1 MRSKNG
7 HYCPFL
13 PKFHRRPVSGPGSS
27 LYTAPTMVRWFIV
40 VFLALMLISWLTPLL
55 GKLGLGKLPGDLRFR
70 LFGRDWSI
78 PLASTILLSLL
89 ASTLS
94 KLI

>member
-7 HYCPFL
+7 HYWPFL
-13 PKFHRRPVSGPGSS
+13 PKFHSRPVSGPSSS
-27 LYTAPTMVRWFIV
+27 LYTAPTMIRWFIV
-40 VFLALMLISWLTPLL
+40 IFLALMLISWLTPLL

-78 PLASTILLSLL
+78 PLVSTILLSLL

>member
-7 HYCPFL
+7 HYWPFL
-13 PKFHRRPVSGPGSS
+13 PKFHSRPVSGPSSS
-27 LYTAPTMVRWFIV
+27 LYTAPTMIRWFIV
-40 VFLALMLISWLTPLL
+40 IFLALTLISWLTPLL
-55 GKLGLGKLPGDLRFR
+55 GKLGRGKLPGDLRFR

-78 PLASTILLSLL
+78 PLVSTILLSLL

>member
-7 HYCPFL
+7 HYWPFL
-13 PKFHRRPVSGPGSS
+13 PKFHSRPVSGPSSS
-27 LYTAPTMVRWFIV
+27 LYTAPTMIRWFIV
-40 VFLALMLISWLTPLL
+40 IFLALMLISWLTPLL